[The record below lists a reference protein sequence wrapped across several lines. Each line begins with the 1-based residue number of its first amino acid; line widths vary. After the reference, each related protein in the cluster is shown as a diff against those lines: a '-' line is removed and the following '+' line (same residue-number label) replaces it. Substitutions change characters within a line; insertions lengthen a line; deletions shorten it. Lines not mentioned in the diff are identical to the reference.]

1 MFVFVQDAS
10 KPIASSDPEPGY
22 LVWVSDRARQWVQ
35 RAGVG
40 QALVRPMAGGV
51 LHEYQHA
58 A

>member
-22 LVWVSDRARQWVQ
+22 LVWVSDRGRQWVQ

-40 QALVRPMAGGV
+40 EALLRP
-51 LHEYQHA
+51 L
-58 A
+58 